1 MSDTAGDEAR
11 TGLHVASPVLRALVE
26 TVAEGT
32 DAPAA
37 WLVARDG
44 DRLRVVAAAG
54 EETNALIGQSV
65 AEGEGVAGY
74 VVASGQPLALTG
86 RSGDARLGEGIAALS
101 GHRPTTV
108 LCVPCVGDETVA
120 GAIEA
125 IDKRGGGAFTFDDVE
140 LATLLARIGG
150 AALVDAAGDRIVSSP
165 AELARELERLA
176 AAAPARYAVVAGV
189 LDALLSHG

>member
-1 MSDTAGDEAR
+1 MSDVGGQDAR
-11 TGLHVASPVLRALVE
+11 AELHVAPAVLQVLVD

-44 DRLRVVAAAG
+44 QRLRVVAAVG
-54 EETNALIGQSV
+54 EGTRALVGQSV

-74 VVASGQPLALTG
+74 VVASGQPLALTAQT
-86 RSGDARLGEGIAALS
+86 GDPRLGEGIAALS
-101 GHRPTTV
+101 GRQPTTV
-108 LCVPCVGDETVA
+108 LCVPCVGDETVM

-125 IDKRGGGAFTFDDVE
+125 VDKRSGAFTFDDVE

-150 AALVDAAGDRIVSSP
+150 AALTDATAARIAPDP
-165 AELARELERLA
+165 AELTRELERLA
-176 AAAPARYAVVAGV
+176 ATDPGRYVVVAGV
-189 LDALLSHG
+189 IDALLSHG